1 MGKNLQNKKQ
11 NRLFFILI
19 FLLAAV
25 GIGLTVY
32 PMLAA
37 NYKETVRSEVH
48 SQYEDIIQEEDT
60 SQIDALLQA
69 AYDYNRKLFL
79 GEIDRLEPAENGYFE
94 QLKLESTRVMAYIN
108 IPRINVTL
116 PVYHGIGND
125 ALSDGCGHLPQSSLP
140 VGGMNTHSV
149 ISAHTGMA
157 DSPMFSDLQL
167 LTVGDIFQ
175 IEILG
180 QVLTYQIQA
189 EDDINVVLPHEVS
202 NIQIQNG
209 KDLCTLVTC
218 TPFGINSHRLL
229 VREHRIPTPE
239 TNEEIQQL
247 IPETDK
253 TEKTSIWVDNY
264 WKTIRY
270 CLIAGG
276 VVLLIGVPLILFLPK
291 KKRCQRKQ
299 GE

>member
-1 MGKNLQNKKQ
+1 MGKNLQNKKTSW
-11 NRLFFILI
+11 LFFILI

-37 NYKETVRSEVH
+37 SYNESVRSEVH
-48 SQYEDIIQEEDT
+48 SQYAEIILEEDT

-116 PVYHGIGND
+116 PIYHGIGND

-229 VREHRIPTPE
+229 VRGHRIPTPE

-253 TEKTSIWVDNY
+253 TEKESIWADNY

-276 VVLLIGVPLILFLPK
+276 VILLIGVPLILFLPK
-291 KKRCQRKQ
+291 KKRPRRKRS
-299 GE
+299 E